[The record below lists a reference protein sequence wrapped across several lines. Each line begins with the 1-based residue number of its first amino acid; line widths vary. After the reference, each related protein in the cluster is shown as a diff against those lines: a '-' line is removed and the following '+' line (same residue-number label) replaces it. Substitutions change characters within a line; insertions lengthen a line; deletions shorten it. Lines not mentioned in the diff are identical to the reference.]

1 MIQPNGVRQTAAV
14 AALAL
19 IILACT
25 CGSLPGFFS
34 PDTDAPPVY
43 TYEGSLGEGQFDS
56 YTARFT
62 VTFEGTNQEAD
73 RPASLDL
80 RMDLAAQRQPAQ
92 ASAMTTL
99 TVEGLDIF
107 GDVKGN
113 TVTAEE
119 AVVFLDGIFYQR
131 SDLSGDQEEAICD
144 MWPQEDAPFEA
155 DDLMSYAILGDVISS
170 ALYGADVLQRVEPNE
185 WINGVEARH
194 YRIEDVMLS
203 DLQISGTT
211 IDVWVAR
218 VGGYVVRVVVNGQS
232 TKESGVV
239 GPITLTYDLLSTNL
253 PVDITIPEGC
263 GGK

>member
-1 MIQPNGVRQTAAV
+1 MIQPSGVRQTAAV

-19 IILACT
+19 IALACT

-62 VTFEGTNQEAD
+62 VTFEGTNQD
-73 RPASLDL
+73 TNKPASLDL
-80 RMDLAAQRQPAQ
+80 RMDIAARRQPAQ
-92 ASAMTTL
+92 ASTMTML
-99 TVEGLDIF
+99 TVEGLDF
-107 GDVKGN
+107 FVGVKGS

-119 AVVFLDGIFYQR
+119 AVVFLDGMFYQR
-131 SDLSGDQEEAICD
+131 SDLSGDQEEADCD
-144 MWPQEDAPFEA
+144 TWPQEDAPFEA
-155 DDLMSYAILGDVISS
+155 DDLMSYAILGDVISD
-170 ALYGADVLQRVEPNE
+170 ALYEAGELQRVEPNE

-194 YRIEDVMLS
+194 YRLEDVMLS

-218 VGGYVVRVVVNGQS
+218 AGGYVVRVVVDGQS
-232 TKESGVV
+232 TEESGVV
-239 GPITLTYDLLSTNL
+239 GPITLTYDLLSANV